1 MIIFELS
8 EDVHIMVETFCRRAE
23 NYRRERSFADYT
35 IYCVD
40 VGVTGGITC
49 GSVLLLSDMVT

>member
-1 MIIFELS
+1 
-8 EDVHIMVETFCRRAE
+8 MVETFCRRAE

-49 GSVLLLSDMVT
+49 GSVLLLSDMVTWRRR